1 MNDAQKELQELKKG
15 EQKAWEN
22 LVEKTSPKLFALFG
36 SMLGLPNRQARELVS
51 DVYVRAYKNISGFRG
66 DAKITTWLSVIAT
79 NIARDYIKRR
89 IKDNKHIS
97 IDDVGGLHGNTS
109 DENEIGRKRENRKIY
124 ELFPQLPESYRRVL
138 IMHYIEGK
146 KYKTIADAMNIPIGT
161 VKTLIYRGKKILRE
175 KYIKNYGEREL

>member
-22 LVEKTSPKLFALFG
+22 LVEQTSPRLFALFG
-36 SMLGLPNRQARELVS
+36 SILGLPNQQARELVS

-89 IKDNKHIS
+89 IKDDKHIS
-97 IDDVGGLHGNTS
+97 IDDVGGLHGNTN
-109 DENEIGRKRENRKIY
+109 DEDEIDRKRENRKIY
-124 ELFPQLPESYRRVL
+124 ELLPQLPESHRRVL

-146 KYKTIADAMNIPIGT
+146 KYKRIADVMNIPMGT
-161 VKTLIYRGKKILRE
+161 VKTLIYRGKKMLRDKYME
-175 KYIKNYGEREL
+175 KYGEMEL